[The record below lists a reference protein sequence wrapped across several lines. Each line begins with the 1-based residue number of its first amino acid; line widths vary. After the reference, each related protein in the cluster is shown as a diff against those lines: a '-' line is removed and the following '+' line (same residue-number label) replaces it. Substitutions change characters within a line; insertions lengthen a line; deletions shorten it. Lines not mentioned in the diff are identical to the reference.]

1 MCLLFLFCYFGL
13 NFVYSDFVLTFHS
26 TVSVHAKGTSD
37 IHFFR
42 YSCFV
47 PIFLDL
53 LSAFD
58 TGDKIPF
65 LKVFSSL
72 SFSFYLISCSFLV
85 SFALNPCPLNLEN
98 YRPLSIKSL

>member
-1 MCLLFLFCYFGL
+1 M
-13 NFVYSDFVLTFHS
+13 YSDFVLTFHS

-58 TGDKIPF
+58 TGDKIPL

-72 SFSFYLISCSFLV
+72 KPGRVDMWVGSGSGRGGFLKEM
-85 SFALNPCPLNLEN
+85 SPELRLEG
-98 YRPLSIKSL
+98 